1 MHTTIASSDCI
12 GGHKH
17 TDSRYIE
24 VLKLLQLL
32 IVMGD
37 ISIQIADTYIELL
50 QLLIV
55 KGIHNTDSRYIEL
68 LELLIVM
75 GAHYTDSRNQIHIE
89 Q

>member
-1 MHTTIASSDCI
+1 
-12 GGHKH
+12 
-17 TDSRYIE
+17 
-24 VLKLLQLL
+24 
-32 IVMGD
+32 MGD

-55 KGIHNTDSRYIEL
+55 IGIHNTDSRYIEL

-75 GAHYTDSRNQIHIE
+75 GAHYTDCRNQIHIE